1 MDHVVVE
8 ADRIAREW
16 RERRWDTFRLVTPNW
31 QCKLPGF
38 PYSGPD
44 PSGFMHRAQII
55 RYLEDYAASFA
66 APVVEGVRATRLR
79 RLLGGVFEL
88 STAAG
93 TLTADQV
100 IVATG
105 PYHAPSIPPMAQR
118 LPTRLTQLHSSQY
131 RSPHKLPEGAVLVVG
146 TGQSGCQI
154 A

>member
-1 MDHVVVE
+1 MSSRPLAGSHVPVAIVGGGQAGLSMSYCLRERGIDHLVFE

-44 PSGFMHRAQII
+44 PNGFMHRAQII

-79 RLLGGVFEL
+79 RLPGGVFEL

-93 TLTADQV
+93 TLTADHV

-105 PYHAPSIPPMAQR
+105 PYHAPSIPPMA
-118 LPTRLTQLHSSQY
+118 
-131 RSPHKLPEGAVLVVG
+131 
-146 TGQSGCQI
+146 
-154 A
+154 